1 MNTSPSTDQW
11 PDRPVWLP
19 PVVPLDR
26 LTTVISVLAL
36 LAESITVPGH
46 PPQAYAGIALS
57 TAGVA
62 LARRHRLAGLLM
74 VAAAPLLAAL
84 LGLSPLTLWTVA
96 IFQAFSVTSR
106 GTSGLLAVAIV
117 GAANYTA
124 MALFE
129 GAFEPGANPLAV
141 VAVTA
146 AVAAA
151 AAGSALCAQHQ
162 YWVSLQQRAQEALD
176 TRESAVRRSVAEE
189 RVRIARDLHDSIGHR
204 VAVVSMRL
212 GAAEVHLPPGATAAQ
227 ADLVQARTGIQ
238 DVLGEMQQIL
248 QVLRVDTPEETEQIA
263 APTPDI
269 GHLPEL
275 VDSFRAGGMDIEA
288 HLVNGTGPIAAH
300 VSSAAYRITQEA
312 LTNAHK
318 HGVGTVWLSLDHD
331 DEVLTIEVT
340 NLKRSA
346 VPASTSRTPA
356 RTRKSSMRTIGGH
369 GVIGMGERARSA
381 GGRLMIDDQDLFR
394 LRAELPV
401 HGKGTP

>member
-1 MNTSPSTDQW
+1 VNTSSSTDQW
-11 PDRPVWLP
+11 PARPVWLP

-26 LTTVISVLAL
+26 FTTVVSALAL
-36 LAESITVPGH
+36 LAESVTVPGH

-57 TAGVA
+57 GIGVA
-62 LARRHRLAGLLM
+62 LARRHRLVGLL
-74 VAAAPLLAAL
+74 VVSAAPLLAAL
-84 LGLSPLTLWTVA
+84 LGFSPLTLWTVA

-129 GAFEPGANPLAV
+129 GTFEPGANPLAV
-141 VAVTA
+141 VALTA
-146 AVAAA
+146 AVAAG

-162 YWVSLQQRAQEALD
+162 YWSSLQQRAQEALD
-176 TRESAVRRSVAEE
+176 TRESAVLRSVAEE

-227 ADLVQARTGIQ
+227 ADLAQARTGIQ

-248 QVLRVDTPEETEQIA
+248 QVLRVDAPEETEQIS

-269 GHLPEL
+269 SHLPEL
-275 VDSFRAGGMDIEA
+275 VDSFRAGGMEIEA
-288 HLVNGTGPIAAH
+288 HLTDDTAPIAAH

-331 DEVLTIEVT
+331 EKVLTIEVT
-340 NLKRSA
+340 NLKHSA
-346 VPASTSRTPA
+346 IPASAGRTFARSRNSSA
-356 RTRKSSMRTIGGH
+356 RTSGGH
-369 GVIGMGERARSA
+369 GVIGMRERARSA
-381 GGRLMIDDQDLFR
+381 GGHLTIDDEELFR

-401 HGKGTP
+401 HGKGNP